1 MATEIIKVPDLGM
14 DEASVIEVSVK
25 AGDTVGEDDTLIV
38 LESDK
43 ASMDVPSPKAGKVT
57 QVKVK
62 EGDSLKEG
70 DEILYLEIEG
80 DSDGDDAD
88 DSESSDEKSSDK
100 ADEKAEDKAE
110 KPAKKESSKSGGEVV
125 SVKVPDIGMDE
136 AGVIEINV
144 KVGDT
149 IEVDDPIVVLESDKA
164 SMEVPSD
171 VAGEVVSIKVK
182 EGDQV
187 KEGSVLVE
195 VKSAGGA
202 ESSSSD
208 DSQDS
213 DDKAEKSDAQSSSG
227 DSKDSVITVNTPD
240 LGDASE
246 VDVIE
251 VSVKPGDKLAV
262 DDPMVVLETDK
273 ASMEVPAQEAGEVV
287 EVLVK
292 TGDKVSEGT
301 PLLKL
306 KVSGGESS
314 QSSPAKSDDKPAKSD
329 APAPK
334 AAAEEQPATLATA
347 HDDAPVRPSKTV
359 HAGPAVRKLAR
370 EFGVDLALVPGSG
383 PKGRIVK
390 DDVAAWVKK
399 RVQEPAQVAGG
410 AGIPSVPDQ
419 DFSKFGEVEVK
430 DLTRIQQITAQNM
443 ARNWLNIPHVT
454 QFDEADVTDTEAF
467 RQSLKGEMEKR
478 GIKISPLAFIV
489 KACASALL
497 EFPNFNVS
505 LMADGKRIVQKH
517 YVHIGIAVD
526 TPNGLIVPVI
536 RDADK
541 KSIWQIAEE
550 IIDYAKRGR
559 DGKVKSD
566 EMRGGCFTV
575 SSLGG
580 LGGTAFT
587 PIVNAPEVAIL
598 GVSKNQVKPHWNGKE
613 FVPRTFTPLSL
624 SYDHRAVNGA
634 DAAKFAT
641 YLTEVISDIRRLV
654 L

>member
-14 DEASVIEVSVK
+14 DAASVIEVSVK
-25 AGDTVGEDDTLIV
+25 EGDVIAEDDTLIV

-43 ASMDVPSPKAGKVT
+43 ASMDVPAPMAGKVT
-57 QVKVK
+57 KIKVS
-62 EGDSLKEG
+62 EGDSLAEG
-70 DEILYLEIEG
+70 DEILYLEVEG
-80 DSDGDDAD
+80 ATSGDDQKTETT
-88 DSESSDEKSSDK
+88 DSAEKS
-100 ADEKAEDKAE
+100 AAAQQAEPEKAA
-110 KPAKKESSKSGGEVV
+110 SSGGSSQVHQ
-125 SVKVPDIGMDE
+125 VKVPDIGMDS
-136 AGVIEINV
+136 ANIIEINV
-144 KVGDT
+144 KPGDT
-149 IEVDDPIVVLESDKA
+149 IEEEDAIVVLESDKA

-171 VAGEVVSIKVK
+171 VSGEVVSVSVK
-182 EGDQV
+182 EGDSV
-187 KEGSVLVE
+187 SEGSVLIE
-195 VKSAGGA
+195 VKTSGGA
-202 ESSSSD
+202 AAAAADTAS
-208 DSQDS
+208 
-213 DDKAEKSDAQSSSG
+213 EKPAPATQSG
-227 DSKDSVITVNTPD
+227 GEQVITMNTPD
-240 LGDASE
+240 LGDASD

-251 VSVKPGDKLAV
+251 VSVKVGDTLAV
-262 DDPMVVLETDK
+262 DDPVVVLETDK
-273 ASMEVPAQEAGEVV
+273 ASMEVPATEAGEVV
-287 EVLVK
+287 EVLVN

-306 KVSGGESS
+306 KTTGGAAEEAPKQQAAQPS
-314 QSSPAKSDDKPAKSD
+314 QAA
-329 APAPK
+329 ANTPK
-334 AAAEEQPATLATA
+334 AAAQPEAPSLAHA
-347 HDDAPVRPSKTV
+347 YDDAPVRPSKQV

-370 EFGVDLALVPGSG
+370 EFGVDLAFVPGSG

-399 RVQEPAQVAGG
+399 RLQEPAKAAAG
-410 AGIPSVPDQ
+410 AGIPEIPDQ
-419 DFSKFGEVEVK
+419 DFSKFGEVEIQ
-430 DLTRIQQITAQNM
+430 DLNRIAQITAQNM

-454 QFDEADVTDTEAF
+454 QFDEADVTETEAF

-489 KACASALL
+489 KACASALI

-505 LMADGKRIVQKH
+505 LLADGKRRVQKH
-517 YVHIGIAVD
+517 YVHIGVAVD

-559 DGKVKSD
+559 DGKVKAD
-566 EMRGGCFTV
+566 EMKGGCFTV

-641 YLTEVISDIRRLV
+641 YLCTVLADIRRLV